1 MAKVEDNHIVETT
14 EEARAGATGQ
24 NVRYVLAFS
33 TVSVAVLFV
42 LIYLY
47 YFV

>member
-1 MAKVEDNHIVETT
+1 MAKVEGHHIVETT
-14 EEARAGATGQ
+14 EEARAGTTGQ

-33 TVSVAVLFV
+33 TVSVAMLFV

-47 YFV
+47 NFV